1 MIVWATSL
9 RGRST
14 SDRHASNMPSDSIEL
29 TLLHNRLTSICRQ
42 MGVAMMKTAYSPVF
56 NEGFD
61 FVCALFDATGRM
73 IAQAEYNPSMLG
85 AAIYTVEWMLNEIG
99 AKQFH
104 PGDVW
109 VHNDPYR
116 GGCHLPEHILL
127 KAVFADNELF
137 GFAATIGHIAEIGG
151 KAVGALA
158 GDATEIYQEGL
169 RLPPVKLMDRG
180 EHVMDVW
187 KIMMANHRTPKLT
200 WGDLHAMLGSLHIGE
215 TQCVDLV
222 QTRGLSRTLEDTSH
236 LMQRAEAWMRRE
248 IESIPQG
255 EYRFEDWME
264 DDGITTEAHRIQ
276 VAVTVRN
283 GEIIADFTGTS
294 PQTRGPINA
303 TYAVT
308 AAATYN
314 AVFHLTDPQ
323 IPRNAGCYRP
333 IKICAPPGTMVN
345 VQHPAPEIGGNSETH
360 CRIIGVVMGALAQ
373 AVPERAAAAD
383 GASGCNFLFGGVHPE
398 TGEFYANYHFENVGW
413 GAAADHDGND
423 AQCAPLAIS
432 RNVPVEVFETR
443 YPILVRS
450 LRLLPDS
457 GGAGAFRGGL
467 GTERILEVR
476 APEMTVSALIDR
488 MKIPPWGLQGGGAGG
503 TTSISIRRAGESE
516 FQFFTDA
523 FHTTSAS
530 KFSNITVRRGD
541 LIRIVS
547 SGGGGY
553 GDPSLRPKAKVLD
566 DVLDRYVSTDTAERV
581 YGLAPGDKQH
591 PASQDGLR
599 QGDGERG
606 TARAHRKGK
615 VCHG

>member
-1 MIVWATSL
+1 MATDN
-9 RGRST
+9 T
-14 SDRHASNMPSDSIEL
+14 EL
-29 TLLHNRLTSICRQ
+29 ILLHNRLTSICRE

-61 FVCALFDATGRM
+61 FVCSLFDRDGRM

-99 AKQFH
+99 VERFR

-116 GGCHLPEHILL
+116 GGCHLPEHMLL
-127 KAVFADNELF
+127 KAVFQKDELF

-169 RLPPVKLMDRG
+169 RLPPVKLMERG
-180 EHVMDVW
+180 EHVIDIW
-187 KIMMANHRTPKLT
+187 KILMTNHRTPKLT

-215 TQCVDLV
+215 ARLIEMLEA
-222 QTRGLSRTLEDTSH
+222 RGLSRTLDETKQ
-236 LMQRAEAWMRRE
+236 LMQRAETWMRRE
-248 IESIPQG
+248 IEAIPDG
-255 EYRFEDWME
+255 EYCFEDWME
-264 DDGITTEAHRIQ
+264 NDGITDEPRRIQ
-276 VAVTVRN
+276 VAVSVRG
-283 GEIIADFTGTS
+283 GEIIADFTGTD

-323 IPRNAGCYRP
+323 VPRNAGCYRP
-333 IKICAPPGTMVN
+333 IKIIAPPGTMVN

-360 CRIIGVVMGALAQ
+360 CRIIGVVMGALSQ
-373 AVPERAAAAD
+373 AVPERAAASD
-383 GASGCNFLFGGVHPE
+383 GASGCNFLFGGIHPD

-413 GAAADHDGND
+413 GAAANHDGND

-450 LRLLPDS
+450 LRLLIDS
-457 GGAGAFRGGL
+457 GGAGLFRGGL
-467 GTERILEVR
+467 GTERILEIR

-488 MKIPPWGLQGGGAGG
+488 MRIPPWGLQGGGAGG
-503 TTSISIRRAGESE
+503 TTSISIRRAGDTE
-516 FQFFTDA
+516 FRLFTDV
-523 FHTTSAS
+523 FHTVTPS
-530 KFSNITVRRGD
+530 KFSNIIVNQGD

-547 SGGGGY
+547 SGGGAY
-553 GDPSLRPKAKVLD
+553 GDPSRRPGHKVLD
-566 DVLDRYVSTDTAERV
+566 DVLDRYVSPQGANRLYGVVLSEKEGTFCLDEVPSRPTA
-581 YGLAPGDKQH
+581 
-591 PASQDGLR
+591 
-599 QGDGERG
+599 GERG
-606 TARAHRKGK
+606 AGFGK
-615 VCHG
+615 SQNVKDCNG

>member
-1 MIVWATSL
+1 LSSDIIAT
-9 RGRST
+9 
-14 SDRHASNMPSDSIEL
+14 DNIEL
-29 TLLHNRLTSICRQ
+29 TLLHNRLTSICRE

-61 FVCALFDATGRM
+61 FVCSLFDCDGRM

-99 AKQFH
+99 VEHFR

-116 GGCHLPEHILL
+116 GGCHLPEHMLL
-127 KAVFADNELF
+127 KAIFQNDELF

-158 GDATEIYQEGL
+158 GDATDIYQEGL

-180 EHVMDVW
+180 EHVMDIW
-187 KIMMANHRTPKLT
+187 KILMTNHRTPKLT

-215 TQCVDLV
+215 TRLIELLE
-222 QTRGLSRTLEDTSH
+222 TRGLSRTLDDTKK
-236 LMQRAEAWMRRE
+236 LMKRAEAWMRRE
-248 IESIPQG
+248 IEAIPDG

-264 DDGITTEAHRIQ
+264 NDGITDEPRRIQ
-276 VAVTVRN
+276 VAVSVRG
-283 GEIIADFTGTS
+283 GEIIADFTGTD

-323 IPRNAGCYRP
+323 VPRNAGCYRP
-333 IKICAPPGTMVN
+333 IKIIAPPGTMVN

-383 GASGCNFLFGGVHPE
+383 GATGCNFLFGGIHPD

-413 GAAADHDGND
+413 GAAANHDGND

-450 LRLLPDS
+450 LCLIIDS
-457 GGAGAFRGGL
+457 GGAGLFRGGL
-467 GTERILEVR
+467 GTERILEIR
-476 APEMTVSALIDR
+476 APEITVSALFDR
-488 MKIPPWGLQGGGAGG
+488 MRIPPWGLQGGGAGG
-503 TTSISIRRAGESE
+503 TTSISIRRAGDAE
-516 FQFFTDA
+516 FRLFTDV
-523 FHTTSAS
+523 FHTVTPS
-530 KFSNITVRRGD
+530 KFSNIIVRRGD

-553 GDPSLRPKAKVLD
+553 GDLSLRPVHRVLAD
-566 DVLDRYVSTDTAERV
+566 LLDRYVSPQKAKSL
-581 YGLAPGDKQH
+581 YGVVVNE
-591 PASQDGLR
+591 R
-599 QGDGERG
+599 QGTFCSDEAA
-606 TARAHRKGK
+606 ARQP
-615 VCHG
+615 

>member
-1 MIVWATSL
+1 MQTD
-9 RGRST
+9 ST
-14 SDRHASNMPSDSIEL
+14 EL
-29 TLLHNRLTSICRQ
+29 TLLHNRLTSICRE

-61 FVCALFDATGRM
+61 FVCSLFDREGRM

-99 AKQFH
+99 VESFRQ
-104 PGDVW
+104 GDVW

-116 GGCHLPEHILL
+116 GGCHLPEHMLL
-127 KAVFADNELF
+127 KPVFHKDELF

-180 EHVMDVW
+180 EHAMDIW
-187 KIMMANHRTPKLT
+187 KILMTNHRTPKLT

-215 TQCVDLV
+215 SRLIELLEA
-222 QTRGLSRTLEDTSH
+222 RGLSRTLDETKE

-248 IESIPQG
+248 IEAIPDG

-264 DDGITTEAHRIQ
+264 NDGITDEPRRIK
-276 VAVTVRN
+276 VAVSVRG
-283 GEIIADFTGTS
+283 GEIIADFTGTD

-314 AVFHLTDPQ
+314 AAFHLTDPQ
-323 IPRNAGCYRP
+323 VPRNAGCYRP
-333 IKICAPPGTMVN
+333 IKIIAPPGTLVN

-383 GASGCNFLFGGVHPE
+383 GATGCNFLFGGIHPD

-413 GAAADHDGND
+413 GAAANHDGND

-450 LRLLPDS
+450 LRLLTDS
-457 GGAGAFRGGL
+457 GGAGLFRGGL
-467 GTERILEVR
+467 GTERILEIR
-476 APEMTVSALIDR
+476 APEMTVSALFDR
-488 MKIPPWGLQGGGAGG
+488 MRIPPWGLQGGSAGG
-503 TTSISIRRAGESE
+503 TTSISIRRAGDSD
-516 FQFFTDA
+516 FRLFTDV
-523 FHTTSAS
+523 FHTVTPS
-530 KFSNITVRRGD
+530 KFSNIIVRQGD

-553 GDPSLRPKAKVLD
+553 GDPFQRPAGKVLN
-566 DVLDRYVSTDTAERV
+566 DVLDRYVSPQQARNL
-581 YGLAPGDKQH
+581 YGVVLREGEGTLSFDEAPSRTM
-591 PASQDGLR
+591 A
-599 QGDGERG
+599 GERG
-606 TARAHRKGK
+606 AASVNLKA
-615 VCHG
+615 

>member
-1 MIVWATSL
+1 MQTD
-9 RGRST
+9 ST
-14 SDRHASNMPSDSIEL
+14 EL
-29 TLLHNRLTSICRQ
+29 TLLHNRLTSICRE

-61 FVCALFDATGRM
+61 FVCSLFDREGRM

-99 AKQFH
+99 VKCFRA
-104 PGDVW
+104 GDVW

-116 GGCHLPEHILL
+116 GGCHLPEHMLL
-127 KAVFADNELF
+127 KPVFQKDELF

-180 EHVMDVW
+180 EHVMDIW
-187 KIMMANHRTPKLT
+187 KILMTNHRTPKLT

-215 TQCVDLV
+215 ARLIELLEA
-222 QTRGLSRTLEDTSH
+222 RGLSRTLDETKE

-248 IESIPQG
+248 IEAIPDG

-264 DDGITTEAHRIQ
+264 NDGITDEPHRIQ
-276 VAVTVRN
+276 VAVSVRG
-283 GEIIADFTGTS
+283 GEIIADFTGTD

-323 IPRNAGCYRP
+323 VPRNAGCYRP
-333 IKICAPPGTMVN
+333 IKIIAPPGTMVN

-360 CRIIGVVMGALAQ
+360 CRIIGVVMGALVQ

-383 GASGCNFLFGGVHPE
+383 GATGCNFLFGGIQPD

-413 GAAADHDGND
+413 GAAANHDGND

-450 LRLLPDS
+450 LRLLTDS
-457 GGAGAFRGGL
+457 GGAGLFRGGL
-467 GTERILEVR
+467 GTERILEIR
-476 APEMTVSALIDR
+476 APEMTVSALFDR
-488 MKIPPWGLQGGGAGG
+488 MRIPPWGLQGGSTGG
-503 TTSISIRRAGESE
+503 TTSISIRRASDSE
-516 FQFFTDA
+516 FRLFTDV
-523 FHTTSAS
+523 FHTVSPS
-530 KFSNITVRRGD
+530 KFSNIIVRHGD

-553 GDPSLRPKAKVLD
+553 GDPFHRPAGKVLD
-566 DVLDRYVSTDTAERV
+566 DVLDRYVSAQQARNLYGVVLHESEGTLSFDEAPSRRTASDRS
-581 YGLAPGDKQH
+581 A
-591 PASQDGLR
+591 ASVNLK
-599 QGDGERG
+599 
-606 TARAHRKGK
+606 T
-615 VCHG
+615 